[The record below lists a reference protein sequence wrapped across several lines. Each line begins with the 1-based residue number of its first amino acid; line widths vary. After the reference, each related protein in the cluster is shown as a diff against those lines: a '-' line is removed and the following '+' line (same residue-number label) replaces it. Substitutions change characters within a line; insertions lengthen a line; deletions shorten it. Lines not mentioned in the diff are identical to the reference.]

1 MRGDVRLFQFYQ
13 AKKEKMTDY
22 SIDWLYGSGIEKYKK
37 LAISFVG
44 FMLKYFPNLEYAD
57 FVGQDVVPSGFKM
70 KF

>member
-1 MRGDVRLFQFYQ
+1 
-13 AKKEKMTDY
+13 MTDY